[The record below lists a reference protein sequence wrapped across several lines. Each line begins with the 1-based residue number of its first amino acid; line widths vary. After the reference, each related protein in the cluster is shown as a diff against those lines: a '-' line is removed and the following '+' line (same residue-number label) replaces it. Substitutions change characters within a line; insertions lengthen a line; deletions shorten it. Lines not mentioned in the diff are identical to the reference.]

1 MSLRFCTVGL
11 FSTLALGWIAVA
23 ARADADSASSAPAPD
38 APAATA
44 QPTPAAAPGVPPVY
58 ARGVQGGFKFGVAIP
73 GGSGAKGFDL
83 SEFSGTQFWFDAEL
97 GGKVSESLFVGGMLG
112 AGFSSPGDAL
122 SSVCTGCSTI
132 TLELGPIVR
141 YYFSPGRA
149 FDPWVSASTELSLLG
164 VSNGE
169 MASSGNRVQGPV
181 LLGIEILKA
190 GVGFD
195 WRASQLFGVGPYL
208 DVGFGSYLAG
218 SNVEPFSSAFHTWV
232 SLGVRF
238 SLRP

>member
-1 MSLRFCTVGL
+1 MSVSLVCM
-11 FSTLALGWIAVA
+11 ALA
-23 ARADADSASSAPAPD
+23 ARADADSASSTPAPEAPAPGG
-38 APAATA
+38 
-44 QPTPAAAPGVPPVY
+44 QPTAAVVQGAPPAY
-58 ARGVQGGFKFGVAIP
+58 ARGVQGGFKFGAAIP

-83 SEFSGTQFWFDAEL
+83 SAFSGTQFWFDAEL
-97 GGKVSESLFVGGMLG
+97 GGKLSESVFVGGVLG
-112 AGFSSPGDAL
+112 TGFSSPGDAL
-122 SSVCTGCSTI
+122 SSVCNSCSTI

-141 YYFSPGRA
+141 YYFSPGKA
-149 FDPWVSASTELSLLG
+149 FDPWVNASTAFSLLG

-169 MASSGNRVQGPV
+169 PAGSGSRIQGPILV
-181 LLGIEILKA
+181 GLEILKA

-218 SNVEPFSSAFHTWV
+218 SNVEPFSAAIHTWV

>member
-1 MSLRFCTVGL
+1 M
-11 FSTLALGWIAVA
+11 AVA
-23 ARADADSASSAPAPD
+23 ARADADSTPSAPVPD
-38 APAATA
+38 AAAASA
-44 QPTPAAAPGVPPVY
+44 QPTPVVVQAAPPAY
-58 ARGVQGGFKFGVAIP
+58 ARGVQGGFKFGAAIP
-73 GGSGAKGFDL
+73 GGSGAKGVDL
-83 SEFSGTQFWFDAEL
+83 SAFSGTQFWFDAEL
-97 GGKVSESLFVGGMLG
+97 GGKLSESVFVGGMLG
-112 AGFSSPGDAL
+112 TGLSSPGDAL
-122 SSVCTGCSTI
+122 ASQCSSCSTL

-141 YYFSPGRA
+141 YYFAPGKA
-149 FDPWVSASTELSLLG
+149 FDPWVNASTAFSLLG

-169 MASSGNRVQGPV
+169 RSGSGRVQGPV
-181 LLGIEILKA
+181 LVGLEILKA

-218 SNVEPFSSAFHTWV
+218 SNVEPFSAAIHTWV